1 MATREQIYTR
11 QLQELGIYEP
21 AFDPVLKTLAQLE
34 RRLTRVQKAWSA
46 TVPAGCKPSF
56 LDPLYNV
63 ITQLESQILVYRQQ
77 LGLTPQALRKMRGI
91 TAQHG
96 PSAQDEISARLDQLL
111 ASCETYTGPVLVTG
125 TDDGGGTHG

>member
-1 MATREQIYTR
+1 MARREDIYTR

-21 AFDPVLKTLAQLE
+21 AFDPVIKTLAQLE

-46 TVPAGCKPSF
+46 TVPPGGKPSF

-63 ITQLESQILVYRQQ
+63 INQLESQILVYRQQ
-77 LGLTPQALRKMRGI
+77 LGLTPQALRKMRGVS
-91 TAQHG
+91 AQQG
-96 PSAQDEISARLDQLL
+96 PGAQDEISARLDQLL

-125 TDDGGGTHG
+125 TDDGGEAHG